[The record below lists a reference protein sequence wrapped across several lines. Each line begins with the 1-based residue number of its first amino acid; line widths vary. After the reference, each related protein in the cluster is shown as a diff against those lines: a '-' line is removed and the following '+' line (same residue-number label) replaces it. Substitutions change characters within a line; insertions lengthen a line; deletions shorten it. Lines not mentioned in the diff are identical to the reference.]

1 MTSTFPLKWGKN
13 EYELTVDATTTTT
26 SLMQQVEQLTGVP
39 VKNQKITAKRGWKG
53 ILSIDTKLK
62 FKVGKTTLSL
72 MGSDTETITAA
83 TEAASNSSSSARN
96 NQQQLFEEDVRTAV
110 RRSAEH
116 RLHLQKER
124 HKKEDVESKRIKNF
138 VEICSEEE
146 EQAIQRKE
154 SMILTGKWRVMAAKL
169 HNEKQTRYAQWT
181 CLECTVENYASEKTC
196 HVCLHARVPIHKGR
210 SSGSYYRNTSTI
222 SLPPILSVFGLE
234 GFSGT
239 VEVAA
244 IRATMGGRHSLRDR
258 YSLFEHLP
266 SMLEGSTL
274 LSSRGPVSNGDV
286 ECAFSC
292 STTSRTVVAV
302 HPSAV
307 LRGLPEWIN
316 DEFEKYFDD
325 LILTDDG
332 EHFGIFIGKK
342 IMHRGDVFEC
352 TAMRSLEDTKSLCMW
367 FVVELRE

>member
-1 MTSTFPLKWGKN
+1 GDEVATFLRSHNLEEYHAKFIDEGYDSLSRLKNLELVDLVEDIGMKKGHARQILREIASYSSESQQDTHPPAPAPIPMPPPEEKVSSVITLETQIELEKLKLEVRQIEKMEENSLSASALAANDTSQGVVSSSFALKWGKN
-13 EYELTVDATTTTT
+13 KYEVTIDGTTSPT

-53 ILSIDTKLK
+53 ILSINTKLK

-124 HKKEDVESKRIKNF
+124 HKKEDLESKRIKNF

-169 HNEKQTRYAQWT
+169 HNEKQTKYAQWT
-181 CLECTVENYASEKTC
+181 CLECTVENYANEETC

-222 SLPPILSVFGLE
+222 SLPPLLSVFGLE

-239 VEVAA
+239 AEV
-244 IRATMGGRHSLRDR
+244 
-258 YSLFEHLP
+258 
-266 SMLEGSTL
+266 
-274 LSSRGPVSNGDV
+274 
-286 ECAFSC
+286 
-292 STTSRTVVAV
+292 
-302 HPSAV
+302 
-307 LRGLPEWIN
+307 
-316 DEFEKYFDD
+316 
-325 LILTDDG
+325 
-332 EHFGIFIGKK
+332 
-342 IMHRGDVFEC
+342 
-352 TAMRSLEDTKSLCMW
+352 
-367 FVVELRE
+367 